1 MTREEA
7 VASAAPPFAW
17 MRILTVSM
25 GWTTKS
31 PTMPAIWPATACAHV
46 GASSL
51 AVELDGIAQMGSDAQ
66 HLFLLCRPRR
76 ICAPRRALSVEG
88 CARPSRTIPRPRGL
102 AR

>member
-1 MTREEA
+1 M
-7 VASAAPPFAW
+7 ASAAPPFAW

-51 AVELDGIAQMGSDAQ
+51 AVELDGIARMGSDAQ
-66 HLFLLCRPRR
+66 HCSFSADRDEY
-76 ICAPRRALSVEG
+76 AHQD
-88 CARPSRTIPRPRGL
+88 AR
-102 AR
+102 